1 MTISLIQWRAVMG
14 IFNWRFLGLSKNC
27 NLSRNFT
34 TVFETVLLYYHYF
47 ESEYIFLLAFLYISC
62 FLLCHSDI
70 ELNSGP
76 RKLKEN
82 TFSICH
88 WNLNSITA
96 HNFSQHTQLKAYI
109 STYKHDFTCLP
120 ERYLDFSIPDNLIDV
135 KGKNLVCSDPPDNI
149 KTCGVC
155 IYYKESLL
163 ARIKTLP
170 YFEEV
175 LFLEKIHNN
184 KKVLASVIYRPP
196 SKNHQKSTN
205 VNHL

>member
-1 MTISLIQWRAVMG
+1 MVHSLHYLEGPILFLMTVSLIQWRAVMG

-47 ESEYIFLLAFLYISC
+47 ETEYIFLLTFLYISC
-62 FLLCHSDI
+62 FLLCHGDI

-96 HNFSQHTQLKAYI
+96 HNFSQNAQLETYI
-109 STYKHDFTCLP
+109 STYKQDFTCLS

-135 KGKNLVCSDPPDNI
+135 KGNNLVCSDHPDNI
-149 KTCGVC
+149 KAGGVC
-155 IYYKESLL
+155 ITRSPSLL
-163 ARIKTLP
+163 
-170 YFEEV
+170 E
-175 LFLEKIHNN
+175 
-184 KKVLASVIYRPP
+184 
-196 SKNHQKSTN
+196 
-205 VNHL
+205 